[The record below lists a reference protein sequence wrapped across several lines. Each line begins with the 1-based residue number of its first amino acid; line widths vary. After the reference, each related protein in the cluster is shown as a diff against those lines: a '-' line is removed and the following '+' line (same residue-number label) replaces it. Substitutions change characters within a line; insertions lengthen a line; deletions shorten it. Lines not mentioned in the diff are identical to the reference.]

1 MFVTHS
7 RFVINVIV
15 FSLFSNFYIIS
26 ILSSTVL
33 QHSIFKASE
42 GILSSD
48 VQNKVMMIQQSD
60 DDNSVAD
67 GENKIL
73 LSRVGAGYTN
83 INKTVV

>member
-1 MFVTHS
+1 MLL
-7 RFVINVIV
+7 
-15 FSLFSNFYIIS
+15 FSLYSVIFFIFS

-33 QHSIFKASE
+33 QHSIFKTSE

-60 DDNSVAD
+60 DDNSVAG
-67 GENKIL
+67 GESKIL
-73 LSRVGAGYTN
+73 LSRVEAGYTN